1 VDWAG
6 LLRNRNGPT
15 NITNQFSSITGV
27 VFFTGVF
34 VSLTKYKNYEI
45 QRVVR
50 RLRDERSGF

>member
-15 NITNQFSSITGV
+15 NIRNQFSSITGV

-34 VSLTKYKNYEI
+34 VSLTKSKNYEI
-45 QRVVR
+45 RRVVSG
-50 RLRDERSGF
+50 LRDERFSF

>member
-15 NITNQFSSITGV
+15 NIIYQFSSIIGV

-34 VSLTKYKNYEI
+34 VSLTKSKNYKI
-45 QRVVR
+45 LRVAR
-50 RLRDERSGF
+50 EL